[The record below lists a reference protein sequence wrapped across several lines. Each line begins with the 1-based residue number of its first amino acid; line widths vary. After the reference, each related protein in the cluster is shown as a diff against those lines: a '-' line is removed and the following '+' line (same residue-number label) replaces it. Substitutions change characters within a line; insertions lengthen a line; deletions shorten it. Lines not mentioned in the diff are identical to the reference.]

1 MRKIVIAQD
10 LIIYY
15 RYFHLCKLLMI
26 VCKELK
32 DVISI
37 KHGAL
42 REVRRQEN
50 KDTKGTRR
58 LCYFK
63 LLKI

>member
-1 MRKIVIAQD
+1 MWKIVIAQD
-10 LIIYY
+10 LIIDY

-42 REVRRQEN
+42 REVRRQESKN
-50 KDTKGTRR
+50 TKGTRR